1 MRSYASGDNRT
12 LCQPLLFVYWTLV
25 SAPNCTIENGL
36 WLNSKSKHQKY
47 FYMLMSYYV
56 NVAERQNLT
65 NSWSLM
71 YQSNTMCKL
80 SDKVQMCCASHP
92 GQREGCLCV
101 IFTVFLRVTICVF
114 TFVQITGSQAANSAY
129 TTGWS
134 YLLFVFTYVELH
146 L

>member
-71 YQSNTMCKL
+71 YQSNTMW
-80 SDKVQMCCASHP
+80 SAEDKVQMLCFPPWS
-92 GQREGCLCV
+92 EGRVPKCV

-129 TTGWS
+129 
-134 YLLFVFTYVELH
+134 YRLKLPLFVFTYVELH